1 MSALIHYLESL
12 YKEFADN
19 RQKLNIKWKKNKD
32 AYDGVI
38 GKEVDNKVGMGNK
51 GKNKGDWRSK
61 TVLNITRT
69 KVHAGEILVNDV
81 ICAGGELPFT
91 LHEDKCFP
99 DGRKKMDLHMP
110 DQTLIPPEYEGMS
123 VEQIFEAEK
132 QLTVAKIGIAL
143 QNGEL
148 TEEEAAEAYNGTVN
162 AVLPPRPKTS
172 AELMTDLIKEQL
184 QKCDAMGVVQK
195 AVRSAAIYGEGI
207 GKVFCKDYKRR
218 GFVEMEDGSWQLSN
232 ENIKSIGLK
241 NISIFDFFT
250 DLENRDLQNNAG
262 VFERSYMSRSEIIAE
277 FDPYENELVIPYA
290 IEKIANGSKL
300 SDGEYAVASTATKDD
315 DSPHLNLIER
325 RRRTVEVIEFWGRV
339 PEAMVEDFETERMFN
354 GIVPENIQAMPR
366 LENNKYVE
374 IMAVF
379 CEGEIIK
386 FCRAENKLRPFFRV
400 DWEDPVDDVA
410 PRSIADIC
418 DTMQQSL
425 NSTLRLYEDNKKLSA
440 NVIMGRIKKHLANKN
455 DDNELYPG
463 KTIDVDENCDDI
475 RRALQPF
482 IIPDVGESLLN
493 SLSFYR
499 MNCNEQSMI
508 PDIAH
513 GVAASSKTTA
523 YEISLQNEKAG
534 KYISSI
540 VKNIDRFAIVPII
553 QFFYEWNMY
562 DPNTSNE
569 LKGAYSVRAL
579 GYSTYQDKSMRQ
591 NRVMQ
596 LIQLLMGNE
605 VFANFANVKNLLVEA
620 CKAYDIDPEQF
631 LVNEQVQ
638 SMQDVKFQQFQQ
650 AVAQQIGAFGEQ
662 LNGILEQLPSLAER
676 SEEEAVQMVA
686 KTQKLLAE
694 AQSAAAEAEVK
705 KNKILDNRAKTIA
718 SVEQRNNTIR
728 NDNIRLD
735 EEIKRNAAEIAKLQ
749 VETNQRME
757 ELANRPPVDVANLDI
772 TPEPNYEEEIV
783 EGYNNIPFDANA
795 TAAATG
801 EEPIIPQQ

>member
-1 MSALIHYLESL
+1 MSSLIHYLETL
-12 YKEFADN
+12 YKEYADN
-19 RQKLNIKWKKNKD
+19 RQKLNVKWKKNKD
-32 AYDGVI
+32 AYDGVVGNDI
-38 GKEVDNKVGMGNK
+38 DDNIGMGNK
-51 GKNKGDWRSK
+51 GKNKGKWRSK

-91 LHEDKCFP
+91 LHEDKAFP
-99 DGRKKMDLHMP
+99 DGRKKYDLHMP
-110 DQTLIPPEYEGMS
+110 DQNEIPPQYEGMT

-132 QLTVAKIGIAL
+132 QLSIAKIGIAL
-143 QNGEL
+143 KNGEL
-148 TEEEAAEAYNGTVN
+148 TEEEAAEAYQLTMD

-195 AVRSAAIYGEGI
+195 AVRSAAIYGEGV
-207 GKVFCKDYKRR
+207 GKIFCKNYNRR
-218 GFVEMEDGSWQLSN
+218 GFVEQEDGSWMLSN
-232 ENIKSIGLK
+232 ETIRNVGLK
-241 NISIFDFFT
+241 NISVFDFFT
-250 DLENRDLQNNAG
+250 ELENRDIQTNAG
-262 VFERSYMSRSEIIAE
+262 IFERSYMSRSEIVNE
-277 FDPYENELVIPYA
+277 FNPDENDKVIRYA
-290 IEKIANGSKL
+290 INKIANGSKL
-300 SDGEYAVASTATKDD
+300 SDGEYAVAGSATKDD
-315 DSPHLNLIER
+315 DAPHLNLIER
-325 RRRTVEVIEFWGRV
+325 RRRTVEVMEFWGRV
-339 PEAMVEDFETERMFN
+339 PETMVEDFETEIMFN
-354 GIVPENIQAMPR
+354 GEVPDSILNLPKFES
-366 LENNKYVE
+366 NKYIE

-386 FCRAENKLRPFFRV
+386 FCRAENKLRPYFRI
-400 DWEDPVDDVA
+400 DWEDPVDDIA
-410 PRSIADIC
+410 PKSIADIC

-493 SLSFYR
+493 SLAFYR
-499 MNCNEQSMI
+499 ANCNEQSMI

-553 QFFYEWNMY
+553 QFMYEWNMC
-562 DPNTSNE
+562 DPDTSNE
-569 LKGAYSVRAL
+569 LKGSYSVRAL

-605 VFANFANVKNLLVEA
+605 VFANFANIKNLLVEA

-631 LVNEQVQ
+631 LVNEQTQ
-638 SMQDVKFQQFQQ
+638 SMMDVKFQQFQQ
-650 AVAQQIGAFGEQ
+650 SVAQQITAFGEQ
-662 LNGILEQLPSLAER
+662 LNGILEQLPSIADR
-676 SEEEAVQMVA
+676 SEEEAAQMIA

-718 SVEQRNNTIR
+718 SVEQRNNSIR
-728 NDNIRLD
+728 NDNVRLE
-735 EEIKRNAAEIAKLQ
+735 EEIKRNTAEIAKMQ
-749 VETNQRME
+749 AETDLRMD
-757 ELANRPPVDVANLDI
+757 ELLNRPPVDVANLDVV
-772 TPEPNYEEEIV
+772 PEPRQQEEVV
-783 EGYNNIPFDANA
+783 EGYNNIPFDANGLA
-795 TAAATG
+795 TQPT
-801 EEPIIPQQ
+801 E